1 MQGSWGGGPVGS
13 HMAPDPS
20 PNPGGVQLSS
30 RASGEG
36 QQHWSECLGH
46 SDRRLE
52 LWHPLD
58 GAPFQLSD

>member
-1 MQGSWGGGPVGS
+1 MRGSWVGGRDS
-13 HMAPDPS
+13 HMAPDLS

-30 RASGEG
+30 RAGGER
-36 QQHWSECLGH
+36 QQHWRECLGH

-58 GAPFQLSD
+58 GAPLQLSD